1 MTRYVVRRMLLAVP
15 VLVIGCSLIFLVVFA
30 LPGDPITAIGGSKTL
45 PEATRSA
52 IRAKYHLD
60 QPIWRQLL
68 RYLASVAQGD
78 LGESITTRRSVRSML
93 AEALPTTARLTGV
106 SLVIE
111 ACLGGIAGVVAA
123 ASKRRYVDALV
134 TVSTVALL
142 AIPTFVLGSITQYF
156 LGVRWR
162 LLPVTGL
169 NEGWRSYVL
178 PCGALAAASIAVVA
192 RLLRVQLIDEFA
204 KPYVRTARSKG
215 LSTVATT
222 RHAVRN
228 TLPVV
233 VTFIGFDVATLFS
246 GAIAVE
252 TVFNLNGI
260 GATVGRAISQ
270 RDQITIVGFAVFS
283 LAIYV
288 AAGIIVDVVVAMLDP
303 RVRLT

>member
-1 MTRYVVRRMLLAVP
+1 MTRYIVRRLLSAAP
-15 VLVIGCSLIFLVVFA
+15 VLLVGCSLIFLVAFA
-30 LPGDPITAIGGSKTL
+30 LPGDPVTAIGGTRTL
-45 PEATRSA
+45 PEATRAA

-68 RYLASVAQGD
+68 RYLAAVAQGD
-78 LGESITTRRSVRSML
+78 LGESITTRRPVRSML
-93 AEALPTTARLTGV
+93 AEALPTTARITGV
-106 SLVIE
+106 AIVIE
-111 ACLGGIAGVVAA
+111 ACIGGIAGIVAA

-142 AIPTFVLGSITQYF
+142 AIPTFVLGSVAQYF
-156 LGVRWR
+156 AGVRWH

-192 RLLRVQLIDEFA
+192 RLMRVQLIDEFA

-215 LSTVATT
+215 LSTIATT
-222 RHAVRN
+222 RHCVRN

-233 VTFIGFDVATLFS
+233 VTFLGFDVATLFS
-246 GAIAVE
+246 GAIVTE
-252 TVFNLNGI
+252 IVFNLNGI
-260 GATVGRAISQ
+260 GATVARAISQ

-288 AAGIIVDVVVAMLDP
+288 VAGIVVDIVVALLDP
-303 RVRLT
+303 RIRLA